1 MHDVPAAP
9 ATVDDD
15 ASFQSSAAPDAPE
28 HAPGYARADAPLD
41 ARTLALVRGAAVL
54 AVGDDAA
61 VRATVVALARD
72 ADPVWVEEVILQT
85 YMFAG
90 FPRAL
95 NAMRE
100 WRRASRRPAP
110 ARDADAAL
118 ESADAW
124 TARGEATCA
133 AVYGPF
139 YDKLRHNIAALHP
152 ALDAWMIVEGYG
164 KVLGR
169 PALPLV
175 VRELCVVAVCAA
187 SRQERQLHSHLYG
200 ALFTGARPAHVTAA
214 LDAVAD
220 LLTPDERAHA
230 ARLWAHVRASQGVA

>member
-1 MHDVPAAP
+1 MHDLPP
-9 ATVDDD
+9 PPTTVNVD
-15 ASFQSSAAPDAPE
+15 ASYTTTAE
-28 HAPGYARADAPLD
+28 ADAPLD
-41 ARTLALVRGAAVL
+41 ERTRALVRGAAML

-61 VRATVVALARD
+61 VRAAVVSLARD

-85 YMFAG
+85 YLFAG
-90 FPRAL
+90 LPRAL

-100 WRRASRRPAP
+100 WRRASGRSAP
-110 ARDADAAL
+110 ARDLDATL
-118 ESADAW
+118 EAAATW

-133 AVYGPF
+133 EVYGPF

-175 VRELCVVAVCAA
+175 VRELCVVAVCAV

-200 ALFTGARPAHVTAA
+200 ALFTGAPPSHVTAA

-220 LLTPDERAHA
+220 LLSPDERAHA
-230 ARLWAHVRASQGVA
+230 ARLWAHVRASHGA